1 MPSEFQSASSEAGV
15 PEWRQAIAADIGDDP
30 GRWLDRTL
38 VERGPNHTDRTM
50 QRAVHARIQGI
61 RSREVIDAWQEV
73 EVRLERGPRQQVM
86 AWLNQRDQE
95 LKARE
100 EPAQRAVTRPT
111 PTAEAEPDD
120 GPELVHDDCG
130 SVVAAREGPGYRCPD
145 CETVTRSVAELS
157 AVSNATPVAA
167 DGGSTDG

>member
-1 MPSEFQSASSEAGV
+1 MPSEFQSASAEAGV
-15 PEWRQAIAADIGDDP
+15 PAWRQAIAAEIGEDP
-30 GRWLDRTL
+30 GRWLDRDL
-38 VERGPNHTDRTM
+38 VERAPGHTDRTM

-61 RSREVIDAWQEV
+61 RSREVIDAWQTV

-86 AWLNQRDQE
+86 AWLNQRDQQ

-100 EPAQRAVTRPT
+100 EPSQRAVSRPT
-111 PTAEAEPDD
+111 PTAEPEADD

-130 SVVAAREGPGYRCPD
+130 SVVEERDGEGYRCPD
-145 CETVTRSVAELS
+145 CDTITRSVAELS

-167 DGGSTDG
+167 DGGEP